1 MQAKCVCY
9 AQNEEETHVLVFAF
23 GMEPFFD
30 TSMLVLVAHN
40 QNFVLGIPTCWYLKT
55 LKFAL
60 PPTQMLKFA
69 LPHTQTLNGSRWN
82 IGHVGSPTRGAG
94 VGHVDFILFVLFL
107 VALGTQRK
115 CDIQW
120 NTGFRIFPV

>member
-1 MQAKCVCY
+1 
-9 AQNEEETHVLVFAF
+9 
-23 GMEPFFD
+23 
-30 TSMLVLVAHN
+30 
-40 QNFVLGIPTCWYLKT
+40 
-55 LKFAL
+55 
-60 PPTQMLKFA
+60 MLKFA

-94 VGHVDFILFVLFL
+94 VGHVHLILFVLFL

-120 NTGFRIFPV
+120 NTGFGNFPSVKVFSTSPHASVGLNDCTSRVI